1 MDDSCADWLRF
12 AAYAKPCDPTQAVE
26 FHAVTM
32 PDSLNSTI
40 PPLIAAEALRFQRG
54 EEPIFGP
61 MNFAVRSGEVLML
74 EGSNGSGKTSLLRV
88 LAGLLEPS
96 SGQVLR
102 EGLPVHADSAPLIF
116 VSHSGGF
123 KHDLSARENL
133 RFGTRLRGLRP
144 GTSIGSSL
152 KSVGLEGFEDTPL
165 RFLSAGQRKRAILAG
180 VLITPAPLWLLDE
193 PYANLDRHGHT
204 LVDRLLE
211 THAARGGAAVITSHG
226 LSNPAVSKLQR
237 ATMECVAME
246 IGNA

>member
-1 MDDSCADWLRF
+1 MDADALNGLRLR
-12 AAYAKPCDPTQAVE
+12 AASAALLRHPHVFEDALNTHDPD
-26 FHAVTM
+26 HAT
-32 PDSLNSTI
+32 PA
-40 PPLIAAEALRFQRG
+40 PLIAAEALCFHRG
-54 EEPIFGP
+54 DEAIFGP
-61 MNFAVRSGEVLML
+61 MDFAVHSGEVLML

-96 SGQVLR
+96 SGRVLR
-102 EGLPVHADSAPLIF
+102 EGLPADAESAPLIF
-116 VSHSGGF
+116 LSHSGGF

-144 GTSIGSSL
+144 GTSIASSL

-165 RFLSAGQRKRAILAG
+165 RFLSAGQRKRATLAG

-226 LSNPAVSKLQR
+226 LSNPAVAKLKR
-237 ATMECVAME
+237 ATMES
-246 IGNA
+246 GNA